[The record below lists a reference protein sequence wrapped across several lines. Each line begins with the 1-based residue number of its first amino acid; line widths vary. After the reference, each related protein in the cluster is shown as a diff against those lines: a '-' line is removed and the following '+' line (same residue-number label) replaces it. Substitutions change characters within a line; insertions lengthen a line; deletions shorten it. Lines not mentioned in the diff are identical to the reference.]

1 MKINGLDKYKGEPLN
16 LDLGADIT
24 KITSDYISAM
34 KMSFSEKKK
43 LEEQYL
49 AWCEEQNKEIKGG
62 KIDKNSFIN
71 VISFLESI
79 GWDNVNELK
88 KENDKLKERL
98 KTSLEMPCE
107 IGTHVYTIH
116 ETDIEDKF
124 NPWIDKGRVVS
135 ISFDN
140 KLWIYVRY
148 NSGLTMWYSKDTF
161 EKEVFPNFQSA
172 ELYREELEERRNE
185 R

>member
-1 MKINGLDKYKGEPLN
+1 MVKQVRWWQWKAE
-16 LDLGADIT
+16 T
-24 KITSDYISAM
+24 
-34 KMSFSEKKK
+34 
-43 LEEQYL
+43 LE
-49 AWCEEQNKEIKGG
+49 
-62 KIDKNSFIN
+62 
-71 VISFLESI
+71 
-79 GWDNVNELK
+79 
-88 KENDKLKERL
+88 KENERLKEEISDLKERL

-107 IGTHVYTIH
+107 IGTHVYTVN

-172 ELYREELEERRNE
+172 ELYREELEKKRNE